1 MLKRLSTAAA
11 AFALSVAP
19 VAASAQ
25 SQAAAEIAPAQEEVE
40 GEQIRGGF
48 ILPLA
53 VIVAIVIGV
62 LLLTEGEEDPIS
74 P

>member
-1 MLKRLSTAAA
+1 MLKRLTAATA

-25 SQAAAEIAPAQEEVE
+25 SQAAAEVAPAQEEVD

-53 VIVAIVIGV
+53 VIVAIIIGV
-62 LLLTEGEEDPIS
+62 LLLTKDDEEPIS